1 MEPAV
6 HPVSLL
12 VAVVVATVIAVG
24 AWYAFRRR
32 AP

>member
-6 HPVSLL
+6 QPVSLL
-12 VAVVVATVIAVG
+12 VAVVVAAIIAVA